1 MDTPATGR
9 KEASMTA
16 ARLYRLSGLA
26 LLLALPLEVAGW
38 LIHPHGEDLV
48 ALRDPLYTPAHLLL
62 LVQLA
67 IVQLGLTGLYARQA
81 GRSGWLGAIGFA
93 LTVPY
98 FVLHYTLLQYES
110 FVAPY
115 LAREP
120 ATQAL
125 VAPGGALA
133 HGAAGTQG
141 AFGLII
147 PLLAAT
153 GVLLLGIA
161 TLRAG
166 VFPRAAGWLPLAAVA
181 VYVVASSL
189 PYDAI
194 NAPPSWLS
202 PVAFVY
208 YLLYL
213 GYAWG
218 GYALWTERVAARE
231 AAAPLAVPQ
240 PVA

>member
-1 MDTPATGR
+1 MDTPGTGR

-26 LLLALPLEVAGW
+26 LLVALPLEVAGW
-38 LIHPHGEDLV
+38 LIHPQGEGLT

-67 IVQLGLTGLYARQA
+67 IAQLGLTGLYARQA
-81 GRSGWLGAIGFA
+81 ARAGWLGAIGYA

-98 FVLHYTLLQYES
+98 FVLHYTLLQFES

-125 VAPGGALA
+125 VAPGGPLA

-141 AFGLII
+141 AFGLIM
-147 PLLAAT
+147 PLLAAA

-166 VFPRAAGWLPLAAVA
+166 VFPRAAGWLPIAAVA
-181 VYVVASSL
+181 VYFVASSL
-189 PYDAI
+189 PYEAI

-218 GYALWTERVAARE
+218 GYALWTERTAARE
-231 AAAPLAVPQ
+231 AAVPMSLPQ
-240 PVA
+240 PVP

>member
-1 MDTPATGR
+1 
-9 KEASMTA
+9 MTT

-26 LLLALPLEVAGW
+26 LLVALPLEVAGW
-38 LIHPHGEDLV
+38 LIHPHGEDLA
-48 ALRDPLYTPAHLLL
+48 ALRDPLYTPAHVLL
-62 LVQLA
+62 LVTLA
-67 IVQLGLTGLYARQA
+67 ISQLGLTGLYARQA
-81 GRSGWLGAIGFA
+81 TRAGWLGAIGYA
-93 LTVPY
+93 LTLPY
-98 FVLHYTLLQYES
+98 FVLHYTLPQYES
-110 FVAPY
+110 FVATY
-115 LAREP
+115 LGQVP

-125 VAPGGALA
+125 VAPGGPLA

-141 AFGLII
+141 AFGLIM
-147 PLLAAT
+147 PLLAAA

-166 VFPRAAGWLPLAAVA
+166 VFPRAVGWLPIAAVA
-181 VYVVASSL
+181 VHLVASSL
-189 PYDAI
+189 PYEAI

-208 YLLYL
+208 YLLSL

-218 GYALWTERVAARE
+218 GYTLWTERATARE
-231 AAAPLAVPQ
+231 VAAPLALPQ